1 MSGTLSIKS
10 LKPSSVYDIYFTI
23 DYLFNVKYITKF
35 SNANEIVEALICR
48 LEKASWFEYVAP
60 RTDKI

>member
-10 LKPSSVYDIYFTI
+10 LKPLSVYDIYFTI

-35 SNANEIVEALICR
+35 SNANEIVEALIYR
-48 LEKASWFEYVAP
+48 LEKAS
-60 RTDKI
+60 